1 MSIQIE
7 IRIDAEKARRAFA
20 TAPQEL
26 GKNLSIAIVKS
37 AFTVERES
45 KLVTPVD
52 TGRLRASIDTMIKPL
67 MAIIAPHTNY
77 AIFVH
82 EGTRFMKGRPFME
95 TGVRTAE
102 GRIQGF
108 FEKAV
113 DDTLDSIE
121 RKAS

>member
-1 MSIQIE
+1 MSIQVE
-7 IRIDAEKARRAFA
+7 IKVDAEKAAKAFRQ
-20 TAPQEL
+20 APSDL
-26 GKNLSIAIVKS
+26 GKNISLAVMKS
-37 AFTVERES
+37 AFMVERES

-52 TGRLRASIDTMIKPL
+52 TGRLRSSIDTMIKPL

-82 EGTRFMKGRPFME
+82 EGTRFMKARPFME
-95 TGVRTAE
+95 RGARSAE

-113 DDTLDSIE
+113 NDTLSSIE
-121 RKAS
+121 RKS